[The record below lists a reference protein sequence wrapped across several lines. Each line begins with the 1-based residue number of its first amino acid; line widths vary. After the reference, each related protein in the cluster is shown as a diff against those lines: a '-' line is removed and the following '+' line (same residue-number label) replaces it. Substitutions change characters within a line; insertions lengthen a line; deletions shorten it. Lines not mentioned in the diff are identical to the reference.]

1 MNVLATLLSLGLEA
15 FMNQTPYSLLFFST
29 LIIPTAVKAQTGAKL
44 IYLDEYQQNVS
55 LGGWNLRWFISVFL
69 WTSNRKIHQVP
80 PFPPT

>member
-15 FMNQTPYSLLFFST
+15 FMNKTPYSLLFFST

-55 LGGWNLRWFISVFL
+55 LAG
-69 WTSNRKIHQVP
+69 
-80 PFPPT
+80 